1 MYGAIIG
8 DIIGSYYEV
17 LEIEHQKKYH
27 KPRSYDERI
36 EIMTDELFTEN
47 SSYTDD
53 TVLTIAIADAIIN
66 GHCQYEKYL
75 IQYGLKEIEFGLDK
89 YGRSRFGKGF
99 IEWLIGNKEG
109 NSFGNGA
116 AMRISPVGYFNTL
129 ESVKENSYYA
139 TIPSHNNIE
148 AIKGAECVATSIYLL
163 RNGLSKEDLKKYI
176 EKNYYNINYNL
187 EDLRKN
193 NKFSSKCS
201 VTVPQAIYVFLESN
215 SFEDSIRKAISIGG
229 DADTIAAIVG
239 SVSEAYYEIPDYLIE
254 EANKYITDDMKK
266 VINSFYKNKAK
277 VKQYK
282 NSGS

>member
-27 KPRSYDERI
+27 KIRPYDERMK
-36 EIMTDELFTEN
+36 IMTNELFNEN

-66 GHCQYEKYL
+66 GNCQYEKYL
-75 IQYGLKEIEFGLDK
+75 IQYGLKEIGIGLDK

-99 IEWLIGNKEG
+99 IEWLLGNKEG

-116 AMRISPVGYFNTL
+116 AMRISPVGYFNTI

-139 TIPSHNNIE
+139 TIPSHNSVE
-148 AIKGAECVATSIYLL
+148 AIKGAECIATSIYLL
-163 RNGLSKEDLKKYI
+163 RNGLSKEDLKKYV
-176 EKNYYNINYNL
+176 ENNYYVLNYNL

-201 VTVPQAIYVFLESN
+201 VTVPQAIYIFLESN

-239 SVSEAYYEIPDYLIE
+239 SISEAYYEIPDYLIE
-254 EANKYITDDMKK
+254 EANKYITDDIKK

-282 NSGS
+282 ISGS